1 MNGQVHKKVRRAVI
15 QSIVDE
21 CQATSQGHEF
31 LLDNSENE
39 ISLPPGHSELISQLD
54 GFEHLLSRPLSPEEA
69 DHKRF
74 AEALKLFSPDDRRGN
89 GTITGQGED
98 YLGVVFA
105 GASIGA
111 HDVVKE
117 WAMRSDKFE
126 EAEFESSYRSWGKT
140 DNPVTVRSLYYH
152 LSNRQSNASS
162 TPGGPLEK
170 LRAMSATGS
179 SREMRNKMLT
189 DVFVMKG
196 ICIQGQWTVIYAPPN
211 SGKTLI
217 VIWLLFEQVKA
228 GLIQGRN
235 VFYVN
240 ADDTYKGG
248 VEKTEL
254 AEIYDVKMLIPAWR
268 GFDIGQVTS
277 LMQQLAETGQALGIV
292 IVLDTLKK
300 FTDLM
305 DKRAASEFGKIA
317 RAFVSAGGTL
327 IALAHTNKHKD
338 SEGKGIYS
346 GTSDIVDDCDC
357 AFMIDKIDNS
367 QQGAKGVH
375 TVEFTNKKARG
386 DVESTVAF
394 RFERCPGQTY
404 EELLESIERISGDT
418 LDSARK
424 HAELVKQLEDDD
436 EVIHALSTVINST
449 NLNKVELIKSVN
461 TDYGFSHKRI
471 RQVLKRHT
479 GNNYCDGARWKETRA
494 QNNRVTY
501 ELVDPLKAV

>member
-1 MNGQVHKKVRRAVI
+1 MNGRVHQKATRAMIQRIVEEYQATPQVHEI
-15 QSIVDE
+15 Q
-21 CQATSQGHEF
+21 
-31 LLDNSENE
+31 LDHSESKT
-39 ISLPPGHSELISQLD
+39 SLPSGHSELISQLD
-54 GFEHLLSRPLSPEEA
+54 GFEHQLDRPMSPEEG
-69 DHKRF
+69 DPKRF

-105 GASIGA
+105 GASIDA
-111 HDVVKE
+111 YDETRE

-140 DNPVTVRSLYYH
+140 DNPVTVRSLYYY
-152 LSNRQSNASS
+152 LRNRQSNADW
-162 TPGGPLEK
+162 TAGGPLEK
-170 LRAMSATGS
+170 LRDMSATGS
-179 SREMRNKMLT
+179 SKEMRNKMLT

-228 GLIQGRN
+228 GLIQGSDI
-235 VFYVN
+235 FYVN
-240 ADDTYKGG
+240 ADDTYKGA

-254 AEIYDVKMLIPAWR
+254 AETYDVNMLIPAVR
-268 GFDIGQVTS
+268 DFDIGKVTS
-277 LMQQLAETGQALGIV
+277 LMRQLAETCQALGIV

-305 DKRAASEFGKIA
+305 DKRAASEFGKVA
-317 RAFVSAGGTL
+317 RTFVSAGGTL

-338 SEGKGIYS
+338 SDGKGIYS

-367 QQGAKGVH
+367 QLGAKGVH

-394 RFERCPGQTY
+394 RFDRCAGQTY
-404 EELLESIERISGDT
+404 EELLESIERISGGT
-418 LDSARK
+418 LDLARK
-424 HAELVKQLEDDD
+424 HAELVKQLEEDD
-436 EVIHALSTVINST
+436 EVIQALSTVINST
-449 NLNKVELIKSVN
+449 NLNKDRLIKSVN
-461 TDYGFSHKRI
+461 ADYGFSHKNI
-471 RQVLKRHT
+471 RQVLKRYT
-479 GNNYCDGARWKETRA
+479 GNNYCDGARWKEVRA

-501 ELVDPLKAV
+501 ELTDPLKAV